1 MVTSKEGILC
11 EQAKFYYYDLLFQES
26 NRIIPEFITNHL
38 KQCQHCQNQIH
49 QLNRALKKAEFAN
62 GLEQIKSDS
71 KISDILKLH
80 FTYLNQPVNCEIT
93 KPFLPNLLDPV
104 LTIRIP
110 TPITVHLDHCKE
122 CVKDLETIQNLE
134 LNRAQLYRLSQLLSD
149 KQTRDK
155 INCKKA
161 QTSIMAFVFM
171 AFSEISE
178 KELNHLCI
186 CPECRK
192 ALYKFRETIKE
203 ELLSKKDNGECSFF
217 DQLPFNKK
225 FDYIVPYGL
234 EPANIK
240 TIETQ
245 RSLIF
250 HLGRCPICLTK
261 IQELHKKIYN
271 IDERSESGI
280 VTIYKMTESGQ
291 TQHNS
296 RFKDLYADYPINV
309 ELAGR
314 RDSILVKRND
324 SIVNFTAAMKR
335 TILSTNFKSAAKAGF
350 VAAII
355 LVAFILSLNISP
367 AKGINLEQIFSNLEN
382 HNNVHISQFSNGKT
396 EPTQERW
403 ISNSLNFKL
412 YKTGDELVLWDLTN
426 KEIRMRNLRSE
437 QYVSTPL
444 TNNQIVDLK
453 FSMRDALEL
462 FQDMKDLHPNAECKI
477 INQNWNEDTKE
488 YELKWAEENYNI
500 YVYYKL
506 KIFTDFE
513 KDLPFK
519 IESYRKLSVNDE
531 YELRTKLIFKY
542 LSDTEISAD
551 RKKYF

>member
-1 MVTSKEGILC
+1 
-11 EQAKFYYYDLLFQES
+11 
-26 NRIIPEFITNHL
+26 
-38 KQCQHCQNQIH
+38 
-49 QLNRALKKAEFAN
+49 
-62 GLEQIKSDS
+62 
-71 KISDILKLH
+71 
-80 FTYLNQPVNCEIT
+80 
-93 KPFLPNLLDPV
+93 
-104 LTIRIP
+104 
-110 TPITVHLDHCKE
+110 
-122 CVKDLETIQNLE
+122 
-134 LNRAQLYRLSQLLSD
+134 
-149 KQTRDK
+149 
-155 INCKKA
+155 
-161 QTSIMAFVFM
+161 
-171 AFSEISE
+171 
-178 KELNHLCI
+178 
-186 CPECRK
+186 
-192 ALYKFRETIKE
+192 
-203 ELLSKKDNGECSFF
+203 
-217 DQLPFNKK
+217 
-225 FDYIVPYGL
+225 
-234 EPANIK
+234 
-240 TIETQ
+240 
-245 RSLIF
+245 
-250 HLGRCPICLTK
+250 
-261 IQELHKKIYN
+261 
-271 IDERSESGI
+271 
-280 VTIYKMTESGQ
+280 
-291 TQHNS
+291 
-296 RFKDLYADYPINV
+296 
-309 ELAGR
+309 
-314 RDSILVKRND
+314 
-324 SIVNFTAAMKR
+324 
-335 TILSTNFKSAAKAGF
+335 